1 MCVFSSAVVSPQP
14 QQATAAG
21 IEPARNATH
30 TVAST
35 SSSGSTW
42 TTITG
47 LQTRSTQNTT
57 SSSIQSAANKATQP
71 AANNS
76 TQPSTSKATQPA
88 ASNST
93 QPSTS
98 NSIQSAA
105 VKATQPAVNNSTQ
118 PCTSNSIQSAADK
131 ASQPAAN
138 NSTRPS
144 TSKATQPVAG
154 NVTQPALSNNAT
166 QPAANS
172 TTTAAAAVTIS
183 SSSSL
188 QSRVMTSTPA
198 TKSAPKFSVGTL
210 SGDEN
215 VRVTEEDLEVLGL
228 DDEVSAISY
237 HKFSDMDRPTVSARP
252 RKSKITAET
261 SNNPRSLL
269 RENGRN
275 VEEGGGSQILRTI
288 VASPAVKERK
298 STLVGNNCAKSSRGR
313 LLEESGRNA
322 GGQGKDQPKP
332 SGSQLLEE
340 SGRAVSEVGRGR
352 PKERM
357 VAGKNARTV
366 EERGRSRPPEAVA
379 ASPGVRQSYRNSQ
392 KFAKMALLD
401 VNVDAKERNDS
412 SVYDLAGA
420 TQSGDSSSESLVH
433 VETDRSSRTNVGKQ
447 PEKNVK
453 NLALSSQLVSGK
465 TVGTNGRETVGKPRV
480 QGGSRKAVSKQSK
493 KDTVSSDSAVGS
505 KQPRALPAFGDDCE
519 NEENLL
525 SIEKL
530 RNAVRQRGRRGSEKE
545 KEQLLMV
552 AAKKPAA
559 SAASVS
565 TGSTKSESLPN
576 KITTDESAKDQDR
589 KDMKKPRKKMVKS
602 SSPAVSMATGT
613 LERRASSR
621 GVEVNEKV
629 TRQMVGRNPN
639 RSASQKRSS
648 KADAAPS
655 SPNLRSRSATRQT
668 ERAKSPEPADTTQS
682 DVEPD
687 SPVKRRKSSTPESA
701 GTTPV
706 ASDIAGRAPVPQ
718 SVESDGVNRSK
729 KSRHR
734 PQPITFRGSQKRT
747 KAVSGGKKSAKGQL
761 AWICRSVILWCSCV
775 SSFNR

>member
-21 IEPARNATH
+21 IEPARNATR

-42 TTITG
+42 TTVTG
-47 LQTRSTQNTT
+47 LQTRSTQHTT
-57 SSSIQSAANKATQP
+57 GSSIQSAANKATQP
-71 AANNS
+71 AVN
-76 TQPSTSKATQPA
+76 
-88 ASNST
+88 NST

-98 NSIQSAA
+98 NSIQ
-105 VKATQPAVNNSTQ
+105 P
-118 PCTSNSIQSAADK
+118 AADK
-131 ASQPAAN
+131 ATQ
-138 NSTRPS
+138 PS

-172 TTTAAAAVTIS
+172 TTTAAAAVTIR

-215 VRVTEEDLEVLGL
+215 IRVTEEDLEVLGL

-275 VEEGGGSQILRTI
+275 VEEGVSGQILRTI
-288 VASPAVKERK
+288 VASPAAKERK
-298 STLVGNNCAKSSRGR
+298 STLVGNNRAKSSRGR
-313 LLEESGRNA
+313 LLEESERNA

-340 SGRAVSEVGRGR
+340 NGRAVSEVGRGR

-366 EERGRSRPPEAVA
+366 EERGRSQPPEAVA

-453 NLALSSQLVSGK
+453 NLALSSQLAPGK

-480 QGGSRKAVSKQSK
+480 QGGSRKSVSKQSK

-505 KQPRALPAFGDDCE
+505 KQPRALPAFGDDIE
-519 NEENLL
+519 NEENLPR
-525 SIEKL
+525 IEKL

-668 ERAKSPEPADTTQS
+668 ERAKSPEPPDTTQS

-701 GTTPV
+701 GTTLV
-706 ASDIAGRAPVPQ
+706 ASDVAGRAPVPQ
-718 SVESDGVNRSK
+718 SVESDDVKRS

-734 PQPITFRGSQKRT
+734 MQPITFRGSQKRRT
-747 KAVSGGKKSAKGQL
+747 KAVSGGKKSATG
-761 AWICRSVILWCSCV
+761 
-775 SSFNR
+775 

>member
-1 MCVFSSAVVSPQP
+1 
-14 QQATAAG
+14 
-21 IEPARNATH
+21 
-30 TVAST
+30 
-35 SSSGSTW
+35 
-42 TTITG
+42 
-47 LQTRSTQNTT
+47 
-57 SSSIQSAANKATQP
+57 
-71 AANNS
+71 
-76 TQPSTSKATQPA
+76 
-88 ASNST
+88 
-93 QPSTS
+93 
-98 NSIQSAA
+98 
-105 VKATQPAVNNSTQ
+105 
-118 PCTSNSIQSAADK
+118 
-131 ASQPAAN
+131 
-138 NSTRPS
+138 
-144 TSKATQPVAG
+144 
-154 NVTQPALSNNAT
+154 
-166 QPAANS
+166 
-172 TTTAAAAVTIS
+172 
-183 SSSSL
+183 
-188 QSRVMTSTPA
+188 MTSTPA

-298 STLVGNNCAKSSRGR
+298 STLVGNNRAKSSRGR

-322 GGQGKDQPKP
+322 GGQGEDQPKP

-379 ASPGVRQSYRNSQ
+379 ASPGVKQSYRNSQ

-453 NLALSSQLVSGK
+453 NLALSSRLVPGK

-505 KQPRALPAFGDDCE
+505 KQPRALPAFGDDIE
-519 NEENLL
+519 NEENLPR
-525 SIEKL
+525 IEKL
-530 RNAVRQRGRRGSEKE
+530 RNAVRQRGRGGSEIRTEKE
-545 KEQLLMV
+545 KEQLSMA

-559 SAASVS
+559 NAASVS
-565 TGSTKSESLPN
+565 TGSTKSESLQS
-576 KITTDESAKDQDR
+576 KITRDESEKDQDR
-589 KDMKKPRKKMVKS
+589 RDMKKPRKKMVKS
-602 SSPAVSMATGT
+602 SSPAVSMATET

-621 GVEVNEKV
+621 GVEVNKKV
-629 TRQMVGRNPN
+629 TRQMVGGNPD
-639 RSASQKRSS
+639 RSASQKQWS
-648 KADAAPS
+648 KADAVPS
-655 SPNLRSRSATRQT
+655 SPNLRSRSSTRQT
-668 ERAKSPEPADTTQS
+668 KRAKSPEPADTTQS

-718 SVESDGVNRSK
+718 SVERDGVNRSK

>member
-1 MCVFSSAVVSPQP
+1 
-14 QQATAAG
+14 
-21 IEPARNATH
+21 
-30 TVAST
+30 
-35 SSSGSTW
+35 
-42 TTITG
+42 
-47 LQTRSTQNTT
+47 
-57 SSSIQSAANKATQP
+57 
-71 AANNS
+71 
-76 TQPSTSKATQPA
+76 
-88 ASNST
+88 
-93 QPSTS
+93 
-98 NSIQSAA
+98 
-105 VKATQPAVNNSTQ
+105 
-118 PCTSNSIQSAADK
+118 
-131 ASQPAAN
+131 
-138 NSTRPS
+138 
-144 TSKATQPVAG
+144 
-154 NVTQPALSNNAT
+154 
-166 QPAANS
+166 
-172 TTTAAAAVTIS
+172 
-183 SSSSL
+183 
-188 QSRVMTSTPA
+188 
-198 TKSAPKFSVGTL
+198 
-210 SGDEN
+210 
-215 VRVTEEDLEVLGL
+215 VTEEDLEVLGL

-275 VEEGGGSQILRTI
+275 VEEGVGGQILRTI

-298 STLVGNNCAKSSRGR
+298 STLVGNNRAKSSRGR

-340 SGRAVSEVGRGR
+340 NGRAVSEVGRGR

-453 NLALSSQLVSGK
+453 NLALSSQLALGK

-493 KDTVSSDSAVGS
+493 KDTVSSDSAVGN
-505 KQPRALPAFGDDCE
+505 KQSRALPAFGDDIE
-519 NEENLL
+519 NEENLPR
-525 SIEKL
+525 IEKL
-530 RNAVRQRGRRGSEKE
+530 RNAVRQRGRRGSEIRTEKE
-545 KEQLLMV
+545 KEQLSMV

-559 SAASVS
+559 NAASVS
-565 TGSTKSESLPN
+565 TGSTKSESLQS
-576 KITTDESAKDQDR
+576 KITRDESEKDQDR
-589 KDMKKPRKKMVKS
+589 RDMKKPRKKMVKS

-639 RSASQKRSS
+639 RSVSQKRSS
-648 KADAAPS
+648 KADAAPG

-668 ERAKSPEPADTTQS
+668 ERAKSPEPPDTTQS

-701 GTTPV
+701 GTTLV
-706 ASDIAGRAPVPQ
+706 ASDVAGRAPVPQ
-718 SVESDGVNRSK
+718 SVESDGVKRSK

-734 PQPITFRGSQKRT
+734 AQPITFRGSQKRRT
-747 KAVSGGKKSAKGQL
+747 KAVSGGKKSTKGQL

-775 SSFNR
+775 SSFNRDR